1 MTSEPV
7 SVGEG
12 GGERRWP
19 TDDGVSHTTA
29 DIRPALTLLET
40 TNRLVR
46 PPVTQERSS
55 LPGWLRG
62 AAPEGAGE
70 PAEEDPTVGG
80 GDRQVFGTGQW
91 SVQQDRIGGRATGPT

>member
-12 GGERRWP
+12 GGERRWL

-46 PPVTQERSS
+46 PPVTKNALLAWMAPWCSA
-55 LPGWLRG
+55 RG
-62 AAPEGAGE
+62 
-70 PAEEDPTVGG
+70 
-80 GDRQVFGTGQW
+80 R
-91 SVQQDRIGGRATGPT
+91 RRAR

>member
-29 DIRPALTLLET
+29 DIRPALRLLET
-40 TNRLVR
+40 TNRLV
-46 PPVTQERSS
+46 
-55 LPGWLRG
+55 
-62 AAPEGAGE
+62 
-70 PAEEDPTVGG
+70 
-80 GDRQVFGTGQW
+80 
-91 SVQQDRIGGRATGPT
+91 GPR